1 MKTLLAV
8 FNAFPAILQT
18 VQVVESAIP
27 LPQAGQ
33 QKLKLV
39 LNAAGAAWEIGQVG
53 EQINKTNWLSA
64 VEAMTNLAVAGL
76 NAAGVFGSSQSAGAV
91 AATPVSSN

>member
-18 VQVVESAIP
+18 VQAVETAIP
-27 LPQAGQ
+27 LPKSGL
-33 QKLKLV
+33 QKLSLV
-39 LNAAGAAWEIGQVG
+39 LGAAGSAWEIGQVG

-76 NAAGVFGSSQSAGAV
+76 NAAGVFGSSASVAA
-91 AATPVSSN
+91 AATPVSSS